1 MEREER
7 RGGSSAPQ
15 QPVSSRRMTSLN
27 PCLSKTMMGSEI
39 LDFGKETDEMD
50 EVPLLQGQQLQGQ
63 HKDW

>member
-1 MEREER
+1 
-7 RGGSSAPQ
+7 
-15 QPVSSRRMTSLN
+15 MTSLN

-63 HKDW
+63 QLQGQHKDW